1 MQNYGDGNF
10 HQISE
15 FLPIRIRAANAT
27 APARKSLR
35 LMGKFLPSDCIRG
48 MFGIRAGQPDI
59 GPPEILVKSTTQG
72 QGRLH
77 ISTEGCN
84 LPGSGAI
91 WKSEDWPRVAL
102 LSLEHPAPSGAFP
115 RLSPGHTASR
125 DDVSLAMVKPAAERA
140 LSSRWFAARGLFQRC
155 HPRFDFLNLDRF
167 GRVN

>member
-48 MFGIRAGQPDI
+48 MFGIRAGQP
-59 GPPEILVKSTTQG
+59 
-72 QGRLH
+72 
-77 ISTEGCN
+77 TEGCN

-155 HPRFDFLNLDRF
+155 HPRFDFLNLESE
-167 GRVN
+167 